1 MNEDNL
7 KILTDKGQNSNCLN
21 GEPKLDFNKECKE
34 VEEIRSI
41 YSKNL
46 DDESTLFN
54 YLNILNKFKHTK
66 KFKSELLLYFVAL
79 SAEIGIYLPV

>member
-21 GEPKLDFNKECKE
+21 GEPKLDFNKEYKE
-34 VEEIRSI
+34 VEVLSSI

-46 DDESTLFN
+46 DDESALFN
-54 YLNILNKFKHTK
+54 YLI
-66 KFKSELLLYFVAL
+66 
-79 SAEIGIYLPV
+79 I

>member
-1 MNEDNL
+1 MDQDNL
-7 KILTDKGQNSNCLN
+7 EILADKGQNSNCLN

-46 DDESTLFN
+46 DDESALFN
-54 YLNILNKFKHTK
+54 YLTVLKKHKLTK
-66 KFKSELLLYFVAL
+66 KF
-79 SAEIGIYLPV
+79 